1 MSVEKYEQMNRERAI
16 STTIDK
22 TKKVKRVAAYCR
34 VSTDSEE
41 QESSLENQQQ
51 YFEELINE
59 HPNWVLY
66 KIFSDEGK
74 SGTNTKNRPAFNHMI
89 ECAKNGEIDLILTK
103 EISRFARN
111 VVDCLQYTHE
121 LLQLGVE
128 VRFIT
133 QGIST
138 FTPGYDLAF
147 TFHSAFAQNESKTTS
162 DRVKFGQYRQMQK
175 GVVFGRSMLGYD
187 VHNGQMTI
195 NEEGAEI
202 VRLIFHK
209 FVDEGKGT
217 HVIAKELY
225 NSGIHPMQVKEWSN
239 TVILRVIRNEKY
251 CGDLV
256 QRKTYTPDYLTH
268 KKKYNRGEE
277 EYIIIKDHHE
287 PIISRE
293 MFDEAN
299 RILDERSQSQKG
311 KSKHSNRYPYS
322 GKLKCGICGNT
333 YVSRYKERQDGSQYK
348 TWRCGESVKNGNP
361 HIDIEGN
368 QVGCYC
374 NSIRDED
381 VTHIMYLTFKSLNI
395 NRKRVQNNLLKT
407 IKRVISENS
416 NDSPIGKLN
425 KELQKE
431 TEKRERLID
440 IFTEGSITKEEFY
453 ERKAKLDT
461 VINEIS
467 NNIESIQNGKTM
479 QKKQDELFSDIAK
492 NIDEL
497 LDGVEYSDQF
507 YREILDKMVIIGK
520 DTIDV
525 YLKFLPEK
533 WCYIVSSAVNT
544 NNTIYNGSI
553 TDTEVPISVSSPI
566 PILSGIVNL

>member
-1 MSVEKYEQMNRERAI
+1 MSLTKYEMMNREYNIA
-16 STTIDK
+16 K
-22 TKKVKRVAAYCR
+22 TQKIKNVAAYCR
-34 VSTDSEE
+34 VSTKHEE
-41 QESSLENQQQ
+41 QTNSLENQKQFFEQ
-51 YFEELINE
+51 YINSRSD
-59 HPNWVLY
+59 WKLY
-66 KIFSDEGK
+66 KIFADHGK
-74 SGTNTKNRPAFNHMI
+74 SGTSTKNRDEFNLMI
-89 ECAKNGEIDLILTK
+89 ECAKNGEIDLIITK
-103 EISRFARN
+103 EVSRFARN
-111 VVDCLQYTHE
+111 TVDSISYTNE
-121 LLQLGVE
+121 LKEYGVGVIFMNE
-128 VRFIT
+128 NLNTLEDSDAELRLT
-133 QGIST
+133 LMST
-138 FTPGYDLAF
+138 F
-147 TFHSAFAQNESKTTS
+147 AQDESRKIA
-162 DRVKFGQYRQMQK
+162 DRVKWGQTRQMEK

-217 HVIAKELY
+217 HVIARELH
-225 NSGIHPMQVKEWSN
+225 NAGIHPMQVKKWSN

-256 QRKTYTPDYLTH
+256 QKKTYTPNYLTH

-277 EYIIIKDHHE
+277 KYIIIKDHHE
-287 PIISRE
+287 PIISRK

-333 YVSRYKERQDGSQYK
+333 YVSRYKERQDGSKYK
-348 TWRCGESVKNGNP
+348 SWRCGESVKNGNP
-361 HIDIEGN
+361 HIDAEGN

-395 NRKRVQNNLLKT
+395 NRKRVKNNLLKT
-407 IKRVISENS
+407 LKSVISENS
-416 NDSPIGKLN
+416 GDTSIGKLN

-431 TEKRERLID
+431 IEKRERLID
-440 IFTEGSITKEEFY
+440 IRMEGHITKEEFY
-453 ERKAKLDT
+453 EREAKLNT

-467 NNIESIQNGKTM
+467 NNIESIKNGETI
-479 QKKQDELFSDIAK
+479 QKNQDELFSDIAK

-525 YLKFLPEK
+525 YLNFLPEK
-533 WCYIVSSAVNT
+533 WRYIVSSAANT
-544 NNTIYNGSI
+544 NNTICNGSI
-553 TDTEVPISVSSPI
+553 TDTEVPISVNNPI